1 MATEIDSLQLKIGA
15 EAQKANNEIDKLIN
29 KLGVLSK
36 SLGSV
41 DTKGLQKLASG
52 VNILGGAMQSFQGV
66 KLSDFTRIAKGIQ
79 KFEAVDGTKLSQLS
93 STLTPLASGIAT
105 LSGLNFDNKGLV
117 NFINSI
123 TRLSNS
129 NVSGLNSVNFAQLGA
144 NINQLTS
151 ALSNSKSVAS
161 NTIQVVNAVS
171 RLASAGANAQATSTA
186 LPLLG
191 ANLKRLINSLSK
203 AGVVSENTIQFASAL
218 GLLASAGNRTAQT
231 AANLDALAEAL
242 KRFMQTMSTAPTV
255 NANII
260 QMTQALG
267 QLASNGNRVG
277 GVTRGLTSSLNSWG
291 NSARQASKHSFNLA
305 SAIGKVYATYWMLFR
320 ALGVFRKAIDI
331 SGALTEVQNV
341 VSHSFGPS
349 MDKVE
354 EQAKNAIYTLGM
366 SELSFKKYASTYQ
379 SMGLA
384 MGITA
389 KQVGDANNF
398 LAKSTDGYVQASD
411 DMADV
416 SLNLT
421 KLAGDIASFY
431 DKSQADVAE
440 DLQAVYTGMV
450 VPLRKYGLD
459 LTQATLKQW
468 ALNNGMNANID
479 SMSQAEKTMLR
490 YQYVM
495 SQTTM
500 AQGDFARTADTW
512 NNQVRLLGENFKRLG
527 AIWGNAGINMLKPL
541 LQALNKGLDAVI
553 NFSESIVNALGA
565 IFGWKLEIQRGALA
579 DDFENAATGADDLAS
594 GTGKA
599 ADNAKKLKQQL
610 QGFDELNVLNTPNDG
625 GGGSGGSG
633 GGGGASSGGS
643 SGGMKFN
650 VTETDGL
657 YKSAIS
663 NLRGLGEYIGINLT
677 KELESI
683 DWDSAY
689 KGAENF
695 GKGLADFLTG
705 LISPQLFYATGKT
718 IANSLNTAIT
728 ASLSFTDNFDF
739 DDLGLSIASGIN
751 GFFQNFD
758 FKKFAKAIN
767 GWVDGIEDTI
777 FTALKNI
784 SWSDVLKGGVDFLT
798 ELDLDTVVIAIGAF
812 KWMHGG
818 KEIATGVLKNLLAK
832 EISTG
837 IGDKAIPLGKAIS
850 ISITTV
856 VIGFKVGNWLYEN
869 TSFSKFA
876 DAVAKW
882 LVDKEGNINIPKT
895 IGITIGSLSLAIG
908 AAKLSD
914 VAISAIKSAIT
925 GGATSAAASAAS
937 TSTISAI
944 QGSIKGLLETAWTG
958 MTTNVSVLFGAG
970 TAYEI
975 GAALCTTLLAG
986 ISAAIIG
993 YKIGQKIYEA
1003 FHEQIDSAVEK
1014 TIDYVKNIGSLDP
1027 SDPTDTNDT
1036 DYVSVYNR
1044 AQDLFTGKTSDIEAN
1059 ARKVADA
1066 WEENMNRGMNS
1077 VDAFAKALDVAEK
1090 LGAKI
1095 PPTMRRIG
1103 DETKNTNTVTGKAAD
1118 ELYHYGNQYKKTVKQ
1133 MSNYGDKYK
1142 TGEYKN
1148 TGTIIRAYEN
1158 LIKSLNDTDSKTK
1171 THLSNMSNYGDKYK
1185 QNVEQNKT
1193 PVIRAY
1199 QELTERLNNTKNTT
1213 SSTMSQMSQNTTRS
1227 MSNMSSSVGNY
1238 ALAMHNNVIGKFNA
1252 MNAGGTTAANNLST
1266 SVIGAFGG
1274 MSSDAITKLTTMA
1287 KTSSD
1292 KFNGMSSDATTRSG
1306 GMSASVINTLTGMKN
1321 SSGTTLNGMAT
1332 DMAQKFAKMQ
1342 VDSSS
1347 GGKNVTNAFVGALGG
1362 LRGGANNQWEGV
1374 ESDTSKHTKNTSGI
1388 IQRENWNPIGA
1399 NLVNGLRIG
1408 LTNRWNNTGPAG
1420 LVGGIVSLARGLTS
1434 ALKRAFGIH
1443 SPSKL
1448 WNKEIGQFLPPGIGL
1463 GMKSAMPKLLSDASG
1478 MATDLTSAFNTS
1490 LQFTDPLQDLADMSA
1505 NIASSINTDVATSTS
1520 TVIDTGRMSTDIAS
1534 GIVDGMSM
1542 SQADQNRLLREQNEL
1557 LRQLLAKDTGISSND
1572 IFESVK
1578 RSNRQAYNRTGT
1590 NPLLY

>member
-1 MATEIDSLQLKIGA
+1 MATDIDSLQIKIGA
-15 EAQKANNEIDKLIN
+15 EAQKVNSEIDKLIN

-52 VNILGGAMQSFQGV
+52 VNILSGAMQSFQGV

-93 STLTPLASGIAT
+93 STLTPLASGIET

-129 NVSGLNSVNFAQLGA
+129 DISSLKTTSFVKLAA
-144 NINQLTS
+144 NIRI
-151 ALSNSKSVAS
+151 LSSVLSGASSVSS
-161 NTIQVVNAVS
+161 NTIQLVNAIS
-171 RLASAGANAQATSTA
+171 RLASAGDKVQVSGSA
-186 LPLLG
+186 LPTFG
-191 ANLKRLINSLSK
+191 KNLTKLINSLSK
-203 AGVVSENTIQFASAL
+203 AGIVSAETIQFASAI
-218 GLLASAGNRTAQT
+218 GLLASAGEKTGQT

-260 QMTQALG
+260 QMTQAIG

-291 NSARQASKHSFNLA
+291 NSARKASKHSFNLA

-341 VSHSFGPS
+341 ISHSFGPS

-366 SELSFKKYASTYQ
+366 SELSFKQYASTYQ

-431 DKSQADVAE
+431 DKSQSDVAE
-440 DLQAVYTGMV
+440 DLQSVFTGTIM
-450 VPLRKYGLD
+450 PMRKYGVSLD
-459 LTQATLKQW
+459 MASLKAF
-468 ALNNGMNANID
+468 ALANGLNAD
-479 SMSQAEKTMLR
+479 VSSMTQAEKTMLR

-495 SQTTM
+495 AQTTM

-541 LQALNKGLDAVI
+541 LQALNRGLDAVI
-553 NFSESIVNALGA
+553 DFSENIVNALGA

-579 DDFENAATGADDLAS
+579 DDFENAATGADNLAS

-599 ADNAKKLKQQL
+599 ADNAKKLKKQL
-610 QGFDELNVLNTPNDG
+610 QGFDELNVLNTPNDSSG
-625 GGGSGGSG
+625 GNGGSGGS
-633 GGGGASSGGS
+633 GGASSGGS

-812 KWMHGG
+812 KWLHGG

-837 IGDKAIPLGKAIS
+837 IGDKSIPLSKAIS
-850 ISITTV
+850 ISITTA
-856 VIGFKVGNWLYEN
+856 VIGFKIGNWLYNN
-869 TSFSKFA
+869 TPFGDFA
-876 DAVAKW
+876 DAVVQW
-882 LVDKEGNINIPKT
+882 MTDNGEDINIFKA
-895 IGITIGSLSLAIG
+895 IGLTIGSLSLAIG
-908 AAKLSD
+908 AVKLTSLAKSKITNAIVTHFASSSVGDAAGGGLLSGM
-914 VAISAIKSAIT
+914 AAYFK
-925 GGATSAAASAAS
+925 TSAAEASLGQIGIAIAAGLGLGELIGKQVNTGLAS
-937 TSTISAI
+937 LAESLGDSELASYYREYDTPFKA
-944 QGSIKGLLETAWTG
+944 IKGLVETIKEGHTSIGEQIGEQISNIKIMEQKISELPPQVQKVWRSVAMGEKPLKSIGKTG
-958 MTTNVSVLFGAG
+958 SSSFGA
-970 TAYEI
+970 
-975 GAALCTTLLAG
+975 L
-986 ISAAIIG
+986 SDAIEKASWKMTEKFGGFLKLIPG
-993 YKIGQKIYEA
+993 Y
-1003 FHEQIDSAVEK
+1003 
-1014 TIDYVKNIGSLDP
+1014 
-1027 SDPTDTNDT
+1027 
-1036 DYVSVYNR
+1036 
-1044 AQDLFTGKTSDIEAN
+1044 
-1059 ARKVADA
+1059 
-1066 WEENMNRGMNS
+1066 
-1077 VDAFAKALDVAEK
+1077 VD
-1090 LGAKI
+1090 
-1095 PPTMRRIG
+1095 
-1103 DETKNTNTVTGKAAD
+1103 
-1118 ELYHYGNQYKKTVKQ
+1118 Q
-1133 MSNYGDKYK
+1133 
-1142 TGEYKN
+1142 TGEDAN
-1148 TGTIIRAYEN
+1148 N
-1158 LIKSLNDTDSKTK
+1158 KTK
-1171 THLSNMSNYGDKYK
+1171 TGLANVGASVANGKNQITSLVK
-1185 QNVEQNKT
+1185 Q
-1193 PVIRAY
+1193 
-1199 QELTERLNNTKNTT
+1199 TKN
-1213 SSTMSQMSQNTTRS
+1213 SVVSDYNNMNNSASNSAKNMSQNTT
-1227 MSNMSSSVGNY
+1227 SSVQGMAGSVATSIQGMAGSSATNFSI
-1238 ALAMHNNVIGKFNA
+1238 MSRNA
-1252 MNAGGTTAANNLST
+1252 TDSA
-1266 SVIGAFGG
+1266 
-1274 MSSDAITKLTTMA
+1274 
-1287 KTSSD
+1287 
-1292 KFNGMSSDATTRSG
+1292 NGMSL
-1306 GMSASVINTLTGMKN
+1306 SVLNALTGMKN
-1321 SSGTTLNGMAT
+1321 GSGTTLGGMAA
-1332 DMAQKFAKMQ
+1332 DMVQKFATMQ
-1342 VDSSS
+1342 ASSSS
-1347 GGKNVTNAFVGALGG
+1347 GGTGVTNAFIGALAG
-1362 LRGGANNQWEGV
+1362 LRGGANNQWGGV
-1374 ESDTSKHTKNTSGI
+1374 ESDTNKHTKNTTGI

-1408 LTNRWNNTGPAG
+1408 LTNKWNSTGPAG

-1443 SPSKL
+1443 SPSRL

-1463 GMKSAMPKLLSDASG
+1463 GMESAMPKLLSDASG

-1505 NIASSINTDVATSTS
+1505 DIASSINTDVATSTS

-1557 LRQLLAKDTGISSND
+1557 LRQLLAKDTGISSSD

>member
-1 MATEIDSLQLKIGA
+1 MATEIDSLQIKIGA

-52 VNILGGAMQSFQGV
+52 VNILSGAMQSFQGI

-79 KFEAVDGTKLSQLS
+79 KFEAVNGTKLSQLS

-129 NVSGLNSVNFAQLGA
+129 DISSLKTTSFLKLAA
-144 NINQLTS
+144 NIRI
-151 ALSNSKSVAS
+151 LSSVLSGASSVSS
-161 NTIQVVNAVS
+161 NTIQLVNAIS
-171 RLASAGANAQATSTA
+171 RLANAGDKVQVSGSA
-186 LPLLG
+186 LPTFG
-191 ANLKRLINSLSK
+191 KNLTKLINSLSR
-203 AGVVSENTIQFASAL
+203 AGIVSAETIQFASAI
-218 GLLASAGNRTAQT
+218 GLLASAGEKTAQT

-260 QMTQALG
+260 QMTQAIG

-277 GVTRGLTSSLNSWG
+277 SVTRGLTSSLNSWG
-291 NSARQASKHSFNLA
+291 NSARKASRHSFNLA

-354 EQAKNAIYTLGM
+354 EQAKSAIYTLGM

-468 ALNNGMNANID
+468 AMNNGMNANID

-610 QGFDELNVLNTPNDG
+610 QGFDELNVLNTPNNG
-625 GGGSGGSG
+625 SGGSGGSG

-739 DDLGLSIASGIN
+739 DDLGLSIAYGIN

-767 GWVDGIEDTI
+767 GWVDGIKDTI

-837 IGDKAIPLGKAIS
+837 IGDKTIPLSKAIS
-850 ISITTV
+850 ISITTAV
-856 VIGFKVGNWLYEN
+856 VGFKIGKWLYEN

-882 LVDKEGNINIPKT
+882 LVDKEGNVNIAR
-895 IGITIGSLSLAIG
+895 AIG
-908 AAKLSD
+908 LTIASLGVS
-914 VAISAIKSAIT
+914 IT
-925 GGATSAAASAAS
+925 AVNLTSAAKNAITNAVVTHFASSSVGNAA
-937 TSTISAI
+937 
-944 QGSIKGLLETAWTG
+944 GGGLLSG
-958 MTTNVSVLFGAG
+958 MA
-970 TAYEI
+970 AYFKT
-975 GAALCTTLLAG
+975 GAATASLGQIGIAIAAGLGLGELIGKQVNTGLASLAESLGDSELASYYKEYDTPFKALAG
-986 ISAAIIG
+986 LYQTLKEGETDWATEIESRKKAI
-993 YKIGQKIYEA
+993 ENA
-1003 FHEQIDSAVEK
+1003 NEQIEK
-1014 TIDYVKNIGSLDP
+1014 LPP
-1027 SDPTDTNDT
+1027 SVQRVWKT
-1036 DYVSVYNR
+1036 V
-1044 AQDLFTGKTSDIEAN
+1044 AQGEKPLKKTGKTGSDTFEHLSEAIEKASW
-1059 ARKVADA
+1059 KMTEKFSGFLKLIPGYVEQTGKDADA
-1066 WEENMNRGMNS
+1066 KTKNGLANVGASVANGKNQITSLVKQTKNSVVSDYNNMNNSASNS
-1077 VDAFAKALDVAEK
+1077 V
-1090 LGAKI
+1090 
-1095 PPTMRRIG
+1095 
-1103 DETKNTNTVTGKAAD
+1103 KN
-1118 ELYHYGNQYKKTVKQ
+1118 
-1133 MSNYGDKYK
+1133 
-1142 TGEYKN
+1142 
-1148 TGTIIRAYEN
+1148 
-1158 LIKSLNDTDSKTK
+1158 
-1171 THLSNMSNYGDKYK
+1171 
-1185 QNVEQNKT
+1185 
-1193 PVIRAY
+1193 
-1199 QELTERLNNTKNTT
+1199 
-1213 SSTMSQMSQNTTRS
+1213 MSQNTT
-1227 MSNMSSSVGNY
+1227 SSVQGMAGSVVTSIQGMAGNSTTNFSV
-1238 ALAMHNNVIGKFNA
+1238 MSKNA
-1252 MNAGGTTAANNLST
+1252 
-1266 SVIGAFGG
+1266 
-1274 MSSDAITKLTTMA
+1274 
-1287 KTSSD
+1287 TSSA
-1292 KFNGMSSDATTRSG
+1292 NGMSL
-1306 GMSASVINTLTGMKN
+1306 SVLNALTGMKN
-1321 SSGTTLNGMAT
+1321 SSGTTLNGMAS

-1342 VDSSS
+1342 ADSSS
-1347 GGKNVTNAFVGALGG
+1347 GGKNITNAFVGALSG
-1362 LRGGANNQWEGV
+1362 LRGGANNQWGGV
-1374 ESDTSKHTKNTSGI
+1374 ESDTRKHTKNTSGI

-1408 LTNRWNNTGPAG
+1408 LTNKWNSTGPSG

-1443 SPSKL
+1443 SPSRL

-1463 GMKSAMPKLLSDASG
+1463 GMESAMPKLLNDASG

-1505 NIASSINTDVATSTS
+1505 DIASSINTDVATSTS

-1542 SQADQNRLLREQNEL
+1542 SQADQNRLLREQNDL

>member
-1 MATEIDSLQLKIGA
+1 MATEIDSLQIKIGA

-36 SLGSV
+36 SLGGV

-52 VNILGGAMQSFQGV
+52 VNILSGAMQNFQGV

-79 KFEAVDGTKLSQLS
+79 KFEAVNGTKLSQLS

-129 NVSGLNSVNFAQLGA
+129 DISSLKTTSFLKLAA
-144 NINQLTS
+144 NIRI
-151 ALSNSKSVAS
+151 LSSVLSGASSVSS
-161 NTIQVVNAVS
+161 NTIQLVNAIS
-171 RLASAGANAQATSTA
+171 RLANAGDKVQVSGSA
-186 LPLLG
+186 LPTFG
-191 ANLKRLINSLSK
+191 KNLTKLINSLSR
-203 AGVVSENTIQFASAL
+203 AGIVSAETIQFASAI
-218 GLLASAGNRTAQT
+218 GLLASAGEKTAQT

-260 QMTQALG
+260 QMTQAIG

-291 NSARQASKHSFNLA
+291 NSARKASKHSFNLA

-331 SGALTEVQNV
+331 SGSLAEVENV

-431 DKSQADVAE
+431 DKDQVEVAE
-440 DLQAVYTGMV
+440 DLQSVYTGMV
-450 VPLRKYGLD
+450 LPLRKYGLSLD
-459 LTQATLKQW
+459 QNSLKQW
-468 ALNNGMNANID
+468 AMNNGMNANID

-512 NNQVRLLGENFKRLG
+512 NNQVRLLGENFTRLG

-553 NFSESIVNALGA
+553 NFSENIVNALGA

-625 GGGSGGSG
+625 SGGNGGSG

-739 DDLGLSIASGIN
+739 DDLGLSIAYGIN

-837 IGDKAIPLGKAIS
+837 IGDKTIPLSKAIS
-850 ISITTV
+850 ISITTA

-869 TSFSKFA
+869 TPFSKFA
-876 DAVAKW
+876 DLVAKW
-882 LVDKEGNINIPKT
+882 LVDKEGNVNIAK
-895 IGITIGSLSLAIG
+895 AIG
-908 AAKLSD
+908 LTIASLG
-914 VAISAIKSAIT
+914 VAITAVNL
-925 GGATSAAASAAS
+925 TSAAKNAITNAIVTHFASSSVGNAAGGGLLSGMAAYFKTSAATAS
-937 TSTISAI
+937 LGQIGIAI
-944 QGSIKGLLETAWTG
+944 AAGLGLGELIGKQVNTG
-958 MTTNVSVLFGAG
+958 LASLAESLGDSELASYYKEYDTPFKA
-970 TAYEI
+970 
-975 GAALCTTLLAG
+975 LAG
-986 ISAAIIG
+986 LYQTVKEGETDWATEIENRKKAI
-993 YKIGQKIYEA
+993 ENA
-1003 FHEQIDSAVEK
+1003 NEQIEK
-1014 TIDYVKNIGSLDP
+1014 LPP
-1027 SDPTDTNDT
+1027 SVQRVWKT
-1036 DYVSVYNR
+1036 V
-1044 AQDLFTGKTSDIEAN
+1044 AQGEKPLKKTGKTGSDTFEHLSEAIEKASWKMTEKFNGFLKLIPGYVEQTGKDVDGKTKNGLAN
-1059 ARKVADA
+1059 VGASVANGKNQITSLVKQTKNNVVSDYN
-1066 WEENMNRGMNS
+1066 NMNNSASNS
-1077 VDAFAKALDVAEK
+1077 V
-1090 LGAKI
+1090 
-1095 PPTMRRIG
+1095 
-1103 DETKNTNTVTGKAAD
+1103 KN
-1118 ELYHYGNQYKKTVKQ
+1118 
-1133 MSNYGDKYK
+1133 
-1142 TGEYKN
+1142 
-1148 TGTIIRAYEN
+1148 
-1158 LIKSLNDTDSKTK
+1158 
-1171 THLSNMSNYGDKYK
+1171 
-1185 QNVEQNKT
+1185 
-1193 PVIRAY
+1193 
-1199 QELTERLNNTKNTT
+1199 
-1213 SSTMSQMSQNTTRS
+1213 MSQNTT
-1227 MSNMSSSVGNY
+1227 SSVQGMAGSVVTSIQGMAGNSTTNFSV
-1238 ALAMHNNVIGKFNA
+1238 MSKNA
-1252 MNAGGTTAANNLST
+1252 
-1266 SVIGAFGG
+1266 
-1274 MSSDAITKLTTMA
+1274 
-1287 KTSSD
+1287 TSSA
-1292 KFNGMSSDATTRSG
+1292 NGMSL
-1306 GMSASVINTLTGMKN
+1306 SVINALTGMKN
-1321 SSGTTLNGMAT
+1321 SSGTTLNGMAS
-1332 DMAQKFAKMQ
+1332 DMAQKFAKMKA
-1342 VDSSS
+1342 DSSS
-1347 GGKNVTNAFVGALGG
+1347 GGKNVTNAFVGALAG
-1362 LRGGANNQWEGV
+1362 LRGGANNQWGGV
-1374 ESDTSKHTKNTSGI
+1374 ISDTGSNLWKAKKKVEDEKSPWGVA
-1388 IQRENWNPIGA
+1388 GS
-1399 NLVNGLRIG
+1399 NLVDGLRIG
-1408 LTNRWNNTGPAG
+1408 LSDKWNSRGQYG
-1420 LVGGIVSLARGLTS
+1420 LIGGIVSLARGLTS

-1463 GMKSAMPKLLSDASG
+1463 GMESAMPKLLSDASG

-1505 NIASSINTDVATSTS
+1505 DIASSINTDVATSTS

>member
-1 MATEIDSLQLKIGA
+1 MATEIDSLQIKIGA

-52 VNILGGAMQSFQGV
+52 VNILSGAMQSFQGV

-129 NVSGLNSVNFAQLGA
+129 NVSGLNSVNFTQLGS

-151 ALSNSKSVAS
+151 ALSSSKSVAS

-291 NSARQASKHSFNLA
+291 NSAKKASKHSFNLA

-320 ALGVFRKAIDI
+320 ALGLFRKAIDI

-341 VSHSFGPS
+341 VAHSFGPS

-354 EQAKNAIYTLGM
+354 EQAKSAIYTLGM

-450 VPLRKYGLD
+450 MPLRKYGLD

-495 SQTTM
+495 AQTTA

-625 GGGSGGSG
+625 SGGSGGSG

-767 GWVDGIEDTI
+767 GWVDGIEDTV

-784 SWSDVLKGGVDFLT
+784 SWSDIFKGGIDFLT

-818 KEIATGVLKNLLAK
+818 KELATGVLKNLLAK

-837 IGDKAIPLGKAIS
+837 IGDKTIPLSKAIS
-850 ISITTV
+850 ISITTA

-869 TSFSKFA
+869 TPFSKFA
-876 DAVAKW
+876 DVVAKW
-882 LVDKEGNINIPKT
+882 LVDKEGNVNI
-895 IGITIGSLSLAIG
+895 
-908 AAKLSD
+908 AK
-914 VAISAIKSAIT
+914 AISLTIASLGVVIT
-925 GGATSAAASAAS
+925 AVQLTSAAKNAITNAIVTHFASSSVGNAAGGGLLSGMAAYFKTSAATAS
-937 TSTISAI
+937 LGQIGIAI
-944 QGSIKGLLETAWTG
+944 AAGLGLGELIGKQVNTGLASLAESLGDSELASYYREYDTPFKAIKGLVETIKEGHTSIGEQVAEQISNIKIMEQKISELPPQVQKVWRSVAMGEKPLKSIGKTG
-958 MTTNVSVLFGAG
+958 SSSFGALS
-970 TAYEI
+970 E
-975 GAALCTTLLAG
+975 
-986 ISAAIIG
+986 AIEKASWKMTEKFSGFLKLIPG
-993 YKIGQKIYEA
+993 YV
-1003 FHEQIDSAVEK
+1003 EQ
-1014 TIDYVKNIGSLDP
+1014 
-1027 SDPTDTNDT
+1027 
-1036 DYVSVYNR
+1036 
-1044 AQDLFTGKTSDIEAN
+1044 TGKD
-1059 ARKVADA
+1059 ADA
-1066 WEENMNRGMNS
+1066 KTKNGLANVGASVANGKNQITSLVKQTKNSVVSDYNNMNNS
-1077 VDAFAKALDVAEK
+1077 ASNSAK
-1090 LGAKI
+1090 
-1095 PPTMRRIG
+1095 
-1103 DETKNTNTVTGKAAD
+1103 N
-1118 ELYHYGNQYKKTVKQ
+1118 
-1133 MSNYGDKYK
+1133 
-1142 TGEYKN
+1142 
-1148 TGTIIRAYEN
+1148 
-1158 LIKSLNDTDSKTK
+1158 
-1171 THLSNMSNYGDKYK
+1171 
-1185 QNVEQNKT
+1185 
-1193 PVIRAY
+1193 
-1199 QELTERLNNTKNTT
+1199 
-1213 SSTMSQMSQNTTRS
+1213 MSQNTTS
-1227 MSNMSSSVGNY
+1227 SVQGMSASVGNY

-1252 MNAGGTTAANNLST
+1252 MNTGGTTATKNLSA

-1274 MSSDAITKLTTMA
+1274 MSSDAVSKV
-1287 KTSSD
+1287 
-1292 KFNGMSSDATTRSG
+1292 G
-1306 GMSASVINTLTGMKN
+1306 GMSTSVINTLTGMKN
-1321 SSGTTLNGMAT
+1321 SSGTTLNGMAS
-1332 DMAQKFAKMQ
+1332 DMAQKFAKMK

-1347 GGKNVTNAFVGALGG
+1347 GGKNVTNAFVGALAG
-1362 LRGGANNQWEGV
+1362 LRGGANNQWGGV

-1388 IQRENWNPIGA
+1388 IRRENWNPIGA

-1408 LTNRWNNTGPAG
+1408 LTNKWNNRGPAG

-1463 GMKSAMPKLLSDASG
+1463 GMESAMPKLLSDASG

-1505 NIASSINTDVATSTS
+1505 DIASSINTDVSTSTS

-1542 SQADQNRLLREQNEL
+1542 SQADQNLLLREQNEL

-1578 RSNRQAYNRTGT
+1578 RSNRQAFNRTGK
-1590 NPLLY
+1590 NPLVY

>member
-1 MATEIDSLQLKIGA
+1 MATEIDSLQIKISA

-36 SLGSV
+36 SLGGV

-52 VNILGGAMQSFQGV
+52 VNILSGAMQNFQGV

-79 KFEAVDGTKLSQLS
+79 KFEAVNGTKLSQLS

-129 NVSGLNSVNFAQLGA
+129 DISSLKTTSFLKLAA
-144 NINQLTS
+144 NIRI
-151 ALSNSKSVAS
+151 LSSVLSGASSVSS
-161 NTIQVVNAVS
+161 NTIQLVNAIS
-171 RLASAGANAQATSTA
+171 RLANAGDKVQVSGSA
-186 LPLLG
+186 LPTFG
-191 ANLKRLINSLSK
+191 KNLTKLINSLSR
-203 AGVVSENTIQFASAL
+203 AGIVSAETIQFASAI
-218 GLLASAGNRTAQT
+218 GLLASAGEKTAQT

-260 QMTQALG
+260 QMTQAIG

-277 GVTRGLTSSLNSWG
+277 SVTRGLTSSLNSWG
-291 NSARQASKHSFNLA
+291 NSAKKASKHSFNLA

-398 LAKSTDGYVQASD
+398 LAKSTDGYIQASD

-431 DKSQADVAE
+431 DKSQVDVAE

-553 NFSESIVNALGA
+553 DFSENIVNALGA

-610 QGFDELNVLNTPNDG
+610 QGFDELNVLNTPNDSP
-625 GGGSGGSG
+625 GGSGGSG
-633 GGGGASSGGS
+633 GSGGASSGGS

-767 GWVDGIEDTI
+767 GWVDGIEDTV

-818 KEIATGVLKNLLAK
+818 KEIAAGVLKNLLAK

-837 IGDKAIPLGKAIS
+837 IGDKTIPISKAIS
-850 ISITTV
+850 ISITTAV
-856 VIGFKVGNWLYEN
+856 VGFKVGNWLYEN

-876 DAVAKW
+876 DLVAKW
-882 LVDKEGNINIPKT
+882 LVDKEGNVNIAK
-895 IGITIGSLSLAIG
+895 AIG
-908 AAKLSD
+908 LTIASLG
-914 VAISAIKSAIT
+914 VAITAVNL
-925 GGATSAAASAAS
+925 TSAAKNAITNAIVTHFASSSVGNAAGGGLLSGMAAYFKTSAATAS
-937 TSTISAI
+937 LGQIGIAI
-944 QGSIKGLLETAWTG
+944 AAGLGLGELIGKQVNTG
-958 MTTNVSVLFGAG
+958 LASLAESLGDSELASYYKEYDTPFKA
-970 TAYEI
+970 
-975 GAALCTTLLAG
+975 LAG
-986 ISAAIIG
+986 LYQTVKEGETDWATEIENRKKAI
-993 YKIGQKIYEA
+993 ENA
-1003 FHEQIDSAVEK
+1003 NEQIEK
-1014 TIDYVKNIGSLDP
+1014 LPP
-1027 SDPTDTNDT
+1027 SVQRVWKT
-1036 DYVSVYNR
+1036 V
-1044 AQDLFTGKTSDIEAN
+1044 AQGEKPLKKTGKTGSDTFEHLSEAIEKASW
-1059 ARKVADA
+1059 KMTEKFSGFLKLIPGYVEQTGKDADA
-1066 WEENMNRGMNS
+1066 KTKNGLANVGASVANGKNQITSLVKQTKNSVVSDYNNMNNSASNS
-1077 VDAFAKALDVAEK
+1077 V
-1090 LGAKI
+1090 
-1095 PPTMRRIG
+1095 
-1103 DETKNTNTVTGKAAD
+1103 KN
-1118 ELYHYGNQYKKTVKQ
+1118 
-1133 MSNYGDKYK
+1133 
-1142 TGEYKN
+1142 
-1148 TGTIIRAYEN
+1148 
-1158 LIKSLNDTDSKTK
+1158 
-1171 THLSNMSNYGDKYK
+1171 
-1185 QNVEQNKT
+1185 
-1193 PVIRAY
+1193 
-1199 QELTERLNNTKNTT
+1199 
-1213 SSTMSQMSQNTTRS
+1213 MSQNTT
-1227 MSNMSSSVGNY
+1227 SSVQGMAGSVVTSIQGMAGNSTTNFSV
-1238 ALAMHNNVIGKFNA
+1238 MSKNA
-1252 MNAGGTTAANNLST
+1252 
-1266 SVIGAFGG
+1266 
-1274 MSSDAITKLTTMA
+1274 
-1287 KTSSD
+1287 TSSA
-1292 KFNGMSSDATTRSG
+1292 NGMSL
-1306 GMSASVINTLTGMKN
+1306 SVLNALTGMKN
-1321 SSGTTLNGMAT
+1321 SSGTTLNGMAS

-1342 VDSSS
+1342 ADSSS
-1347 GGKNVTNAFVGALGG
+1347 GGKNITNAFVGALSG
-1362 LRGGANNQWEGV
+1362 LRGGANNQWGGV
-1374 ESDTSKHTKNTSGI
+1374 ESDTRKHTKNTSGI

-1408 LTNRWNNTGPAG
+1408 LTNKWNSTGPSG

-1443 SPSKL
+1443 SPSRL

-1463 GMKSAMPKLLSDASG
+1463 GMESAMPKLLSDASG

-1505 NIASSINTDVATSTS
+1505 DIASSINTDVATSTS

-1590 NPLLY
+1590 NPLVY

>member
-1 MATEIDSLQLKIGA
+1 MIVATEIDSLQLKIGA
-15 EAQKANNEIDKLIN
+15 EAQKAYNDIDKLIN

-36 SLGSV
+36 SLGGV

-52 VNILGGAMQSFQGV
+52 VNILSGAMQSFQGV

-151 ALSNSKSVAS
+151 ALSSSKSVAS

-260 QMTQALG
+260 QMTQAIG

-277 GVTRGLTSSLNSWG
+277 SVTRGLTSSLNSWG
-291 NSARQASKHSFNLA
+291 NSAKKASKHSFNLA

-553 NFSESIVNALGA
+553 NFSENIVNALGA
-565 IFGWKLEIQRGALA
+565 IFGWKLEIQRGSLA

-625 GGGSGGSG
+625 SGGSGGSG

-739 DDLGLSIASGIN
+739 DDLGLSIAYGIN

-837 IGDKAIPLGKAIS
+837 IGDKTIPLSKAIS
-850 ISITTV
+850 ISITTA

-869 TSFSKFA
+869 TPFSKFA
-876 DAVAKW
+876 DVVAKW
-882 LVDKEGNINIPKT
+882 LVDKEGNVNI
-895 IGITIGSLSLAIG
+895 
-908 AAKLSD
+908 AK
-914 VAISAIKSAIT
+914 AISLTIASLGVVIT
-925 GGATSAAASAAS
+925 AVQLTSAAKNAITNAIVTHFASSSVGNAAGGGLLSGMAAYFKTSAATAS
-937 TSTISAI
+937 LGQIGIAI
-944 QGSIKGLLETAWTG
+944 AAGLGLGELIGKQVNTGLASLAESQGDSELASYYREYDTPFKAIKGLVETIKEGHT
-958 MTTNVSVLFGAG
+958 S
-970 TAYEI
+970 I
-975 GAALCTTLLAG
+975 GEQVAEQ
-986 ISAAIIG
+986 ISNI
-993 YKIGQKIYEA
+993 KIMEQKISDLPPQVQKVWKSVAMGEKPLKSIGKTGRSSFGVLSEA
-1003 FHEQIDSAVEK
+1003 IENASWKMTKKFSGFLKLIPGYVEQTGKDVDGKTKNGLANVGASVANGKNQITSLVKQTKNSVVSDYNNMNNSASNS
-1014 TIDYVKNIGSLDP
+1014 VKN
-1027 SDPTDTNDT
+1027 
-1036 DYVSVYNR
+1036 
-1044 AQDLFTGKTSDIEAN
+1044 
-1059 ARKVADA
+1059 
-1066 WEENMNRGMNS
+1066 
-1077 VDAFAKALDVAEK
+1077 
-1090 LGAKI
+1090 
-1095 PPTMRRIG
+1095 
-1103 DETKNTNTVTGKAAD
+1103 
-1118 ELYHYGNQYKKTVKQ
+1118 
-1133 MSNYGDKYK
+1133 
-1142 TGEYKN
+1142 
-1148 TGTIIRAYEN
+1148 
-1158 LIKSLNDTDSKTK
+1158 
-1171 THLSNMSNYGDKYK
+1171 
-1185 QNVEQNKT
+1185 
-1193 PVIRAY
+1193 
-1199 QELTERLNNTKNTT
+1199 
-1213 SSTMSQMSQNTTRS
+1213 MSQNTT
-1227 MSNMSSSVGNY
+1227 SSVQGMAGSVVTSIQGMAGNST
-1238 ALAMHNNVIGKFNA
+1238 NNFSVMTKNA
-1252 MNAGGTTAANNLST
+1252 
-1266 SVIGAFGG
+1266 
-1274 MSSDAITKLTTMA
+1274 
-1287 KTSSD
+1287 TSSA
-1292 KFNGMSSDATTRSG
+1292 NGMSL
-1306 GMSASVINTLTGMKN
+1306 SVINALTGMKN
-1321 SSGTTLNGMAT
+1321 SSGTTLNGMAS
-1332 DMAQKFAKMQ
+1332 DMAQKFAKMKA
-1342 VDSSS
+1342 DSSS
-1347 GGKNVTNAFVGALGG
+1347 GGKNVTNAFVGALAG
-1362 LRGGANNQWEGV
+1362 LRGGANNQWGGV
-1374 ESDTSKHTKNTSGI
+1374 ISDTGSNLWKAKKKVEDEKSPWGVA
-1388 IQRENWNPIGA
+1388 GS
-1399 NLVNGLRIG
+1399 NLVDGLRIG
-1408 LTNRWNNTGPAG
+1408 LSDKWNSRGQYG
-1420 LVGGIVSLARGLTS
+1420 LIGGIVSLARGLTS

-1443 SPSKL
+1443 SPSRL

-1463 GMKSAMPKLLSDASG
+1463 GMESAMPKLLSDASG

-1490 LQFTDPLQDLADMSA
+1490 LQFTDPLQNLADMSA
-1505 NIASSINTDVATSTS
+1505 DIASSINTDVATSTS

>member
-1 MATEIDSLQLKIGA
+1 MATDIDSLQIKIGA
-15 EAQKANNEIDKLIN
+15 EAQKANSEIDKLIN

-36 SLGSV
+36 SLGGV

-52 VNILGGAMQSFQGV
+52 VNILSGAMQSFQGV

-151 ALSNSKSVAS
+151 ALNSSKTVSS

-171 RLASAGANAQATSTA
+171 RLASAGANAQATSTT

-260 QMTQALG
+260 QMTQAIG

-277 GVTRGLTSSLNSWG
+277 SVTRGLTSSLNSWG
-291 NSARQASKHSFNLA
+291 NSAKKASKHSFNLA

-468 ALNNGMNANID
+468 AMNNGMNANID

-625 GGGSGGSG
+625 SGGSGGSG

-650 VTETDGL
+650 VTETEGL

-767 GWVDGIEDTI
+767 GWVDGIEDTV

-818 KEIATGVLKNLLAK
+818 KEIAAGVLKNLLAK

-837 IGDKAIPLGKAIS
+837 IGDKTIPISKAIS
-850 ISITTV
+850 ISITTAV
-856 VIGFKVGNWLYEN
+856 VGFKVGNWLYEN

-876 DAVAKW
+876 DLVAKW
-882 LVDKEGNINIPKT
+882 LVDKEGNVNIAK
-895 IGITIGSLSLAIG
+895 AIG
-908 AAKLSD
+908 LTIASLG
-914 VAISAIKSAIT
+914 VAITAVNL
-925 GGATSAAASAAS
+925 TSAAKNAITNAIVTHFASSSVGNAAGGGLLSGMAAYFKTSAATAS
-937 TSTISAI
+937 LGQIGIAI
-944 QGSIKGLLETAWTG
+944 AAGLGLGELIGKQVNTG
-958 MTTNVSVLFGAG
+958 LASLAESLGDSELASYYKEYDTPFKA
-970 TAYEI
+970 
-975 GAALCTTLLAG
+975 LAG
-986 ISAAIIG
+986 LYQTVKEGETDWATEIENRKKAI
-993 YKIGQKIYEA
+993 ENA
-1003 FHEQIDSAVEK
+1003 NEQIEK
-1014 TIDYVKNIGSLDP
+1014 LPP
-1027 SDPTDTNDT
+1027 SVQRVWKT
-1036 DYVSVYNR
+1036 V
-1044 AQDLFTGKTSDIEAN
+1044 AQGEKPLKKTGKTGSDTFEHLSEAIEKASWKMTEKFNGFLKLIPGYVEQTGKDVDGKTKNGLAN
-1059 ARKVADA
+1059 VGASVANGKNQITSLVKQTKNNVVSDYN
-1066 WEENMNRGMNS
+1066 NMNNSASNS
-1077 VDAFAKALDVAEK
+1077 V
-1090 LGAKI
+1090 
-1095 PPTMRRIG
+1095 
-1103 DETKNTNTVTGKAAD
+1103 KN
-1118 ELYHYGNQYKKTVKQ
+1118 
-1133 MSNYGDKYK
+1133 
-1142 TGEYKN
+1142 
-1148 TGTIIRAYEN
+1148 
-1158 LIKSLNDTDSKTK
+1158 
-1171 THLSNMSNYGDKYK
+1171 
-1185 QNVEQNKT
+1185 
-1193 PVIRAY
+1193 
-1199 QELTERLNNTKNTT
+1199 
-1213 SSTMSQMSQNTTRS
+1213 MSQNTT
-1227 MSNMSSSVGNY
+1227 SSVQGMAGSVVTSIQGMAGNSTTNFSV
-1238 ALAMHNNVIGKFNA
+1238 MSKNA
-1252 MNAGGTTAANNLST
+1252 
-1266 SVIGAFGG
+1266 
-1274 MSSDAITKLTTMA
+1274 
-1287 KTSSD
+1287 TSSA
-1292 KFNGMSSDATTRSG
+1292 NGMSL
-1306 GMSASVINTLTGMKN
+1306 SVINALTGMKN
-1321 SSGTTLNGMAT
+1321 SSGTTLNGMAS
-1332 DMAQKFAKMQ
+1332 DMAQKFAKMKA
-1342 VDSSS
+1342 DSSS
-1347 GGKNVTNAFVGALGG
+1347 GGKNVTNAFVGALAG
-1362 LRGGANNQWEGV
+1362 LRGGANNQWGGV
-1374 ESDTSKHTKNTSGI
+1374 ISDTGSNLWKAKKKVEDEKSPWGVA
-1388 IQRENWNPIGA
+1388 GS
-1399 NLVNGLRIG
+1399 NLVDGLRIG
-1408 LTNRWNNTGPAG
+1408 LSDKWNSRGQYG
-1420 LVGGIVSLARGLTS
+1420 LIGGIVSLARGLTS

-1463 GMKSAMPKLLSDASG
+1463 GMESAMPKLLSDASG

-1505 NIASSINTDVATSTS
+1505 DIASSINTDVATSTS

>member
-1 MATEIDSLQLKIGA
+1 MATEIDSLQIKIGA

-52 VNILGGAMQSFQGV
+52 VNILSGAMQSFQGV

-129 NVSGLNSVNFAQLGA
+129 NVSGLNSVNFAQLGS

-151 ALSNSKSVAS
+151 ALSSSKSVAS

-171 RLASAGANAQATSTA
+171 RLASAGANAQETSTA

-260 QMTQALG
+260 QMTQAIG

-291 NSARQASKHSFNLA
+291 NSARKASRHSFNLA

-354 EQAKNAIYTLGM
+354 EQAKSAIYTLGM

-468 ALNNGMNANID
+468 AMNNGMNANID

-625 GGGSGGSG
+625 SGGNGGS

-767 GWVDGIEDTI
+767 GWVDGIEDTV

-818 KEIATGVLKNLLAK
+818 KEIAAGVLKNLLAK

-837 IGDKAIPLGKAIS
+837 IGDKTIPISKAIS
-850 ISITTV
+850 ISITTA

-869 TSFSKFA
+869 TPFSKFA
-876 DAVAKW
+876 DVVAKW
-882 LVDKEGNINIPKT
+882 LVDKEGNVNIAKAISLT
-895 IGITIGSLSLAIG
+895 IASLG
-908 AAKLSD
+908 
-914 VAISAIKSAIT
+914 VAITAVNL
-925 GGATSAAASAAS
+925 TSAAKNAITNAIVTHFASSSVGNAAGGGLLSGMAAYFKTSAATAS
-937 TSTISAI
+937 LGQIGIAI
-944 QGSIKGLLETAWTG
+944 AAGLGLGELIGKQVNTG
-958 MTTNVSVLFGAG
+958 LASLAESLGDSELASYYKEYDTPFKA
-970 TAYEI
+970 
-975 GAALCTTLLAG
+975 LAG
-986 ISAAIIG
+986 LYQTVKEGETDWTTEIENRKKAI
-993 YKIGQKIYEA
+993 ENA
-1003 FHEQIDSAVEK
+1003 NEQIEK
-1014 TIDYVKNIGSLDP
+1014 LPP
-1027 SDPTDTNDT
+1027 SVQRVWKT
-1036 DYVSVYNR
+1036 V
-1044 AQDLFTGKTSDIEAN
+1044 AQGEKPLKKTGKTGSDTFEHLSEAIEKASWKMTEKFNGFLKLIPGYVEQTGKDADEKTKNGLAN
-1059 ARKVADA
+1059 VGASVANGKNQITSLVKQTKNSVVSDYN
-1066 WEENMNRGMNS
+1066 NMNNSASNS
-1077 VDAFAKALDVAEK
+1077 V
-1090 LGAKI
+1090 
-1095 PPTMRRIG
+1095 
-1103 DETKNTNTVTGKAAD
+1103 KN
-1118 ELYHYGNQYKKTVKQ
+1118 
-1133 MSNYGDKYK
+1133 
-1142 TGEYKN
+1142 
-1148 TGTIIRAYEN
+1148 
-1158 LIKSLNDTDSKTK
+1158 
-1171 THLSNMSNYGDKYK
+1171 
-1185 QNVEQNKT
+1185 
-1193 PVIRAY
+1193 
-1199 QELTERLNNTKNTT
+1199 
-1213 SSTMSQMSQNTTRS
+1213 MSQNTT
-1227 MSNMSSSVGNY
+1227 SSVQGMAGSVVTSIQGMAGNSTTNFSV
-1238 ALAMHNNVIGKFNA
+1238 MSKNA
-1252 MNAGGTTAANNLST
+1252 
-1266 SVIGAFGG
+1266 
-1274 MSSDAITKLTTMA
+1274 
-1287 KTSSD
+1287 TSSA
-1292 KFNGMSSDATTRSG
+1292 NGMSL
-1306 GMSASVINTLTGMKN
+1306 SVLNALTGMKN
-1321 SSGTTLNGMAT
+1321 SSGTTLNGMAS
-1332 DMAQKFAKMQ
+1332 DMVHKFAKMQ
-1342 VDSSS
+1342 ADSSS
-1347 GGKNVTNAFVGALGG
+1347 GGKNITNAFVGALGG
-1362 LRGGANNQWEGV
+1362 LRGGANNQWGGV
-1374 ESDTSKHTKNTSGI
+1374 ESDTRKHTKNTSGI

-1408 LTNRWNNTGPAG
+1408 LTNKWNSTGPSG

-1443 SPSKL
+1443 SPSRL

-1463 GMKSAMPKLLSDASG
+1463 GMESAMPKLLSDASG

-1505 NIASSINTDVATSTS
+1505 DIASSINTDVATSTTS
-1520 TVIDTGRMSTDIAS
+1520 VIDTGRMSTDIAS

>member
-1 MATEIDSLQLKIGA
+1 MATEIDSLQIKIGA

-52 VNILGGAMQSFQGV
+52 VNILSGAMQSFQGV

-129 NVSGLNSVNFAQLGA
+129 DISSLKTTSFVKLAA
-144 NINQLTS
+144 NIRI
-151 ALSNSKSVAS
+151 LSSVLSGASSVSS
-161 NTIQVVNAVS
+161 NTIQLVNAIS
-171 RLASAGANAQATSTA
+171 RLASAGDKVQVSGSA
-186 LPLLG
+186 LPTFG
-191 ANLKRLINSLSK
+191 KNLTKLINSLSR
-203 AGVVSENTIQFASAL
+203 AGIVSAETIQFASAI
-218 GLLASAGNRTAQT
+218 GLLASAGEKTGQT

-260 QMTQALG
+260 QMTQAIG

-291 NSARQASKHSFNLA
+291 NSAKKASKHSFNLA

-320 ALGVFRKAIDI
+320 ALGLFRKAIDI

-341 VSHSFGPS
+341 VAHSFGPS

-599 ADNAKKLKQQL
+599 ANNAKKLKQQL

-625 GGGSGGSG
+625 SGGSGGSG

-767 GWVDGIEDTI
+767 GWVDGIEDTV

-784 SWSDVLKGGVDFLT
+784 SWSDVLKGGIDFLT

-818 KEIATGVLKNLLAK
+818 KEIAAGVLKNLLAK

-837 IGDKAIPLGKAIS
+837 IGDKTIPLSKAIS
-850 ISITTV
+850 ISITTAV
-856 VIGFKVGNWLYEN
+856 VGFKIGNWFYEN
-869 TSFSKFA
+869 TPFSKFA
-876 DAVAKW
+876 DAVANW
-882 LVDKEGNINIPKT
+882 LVDKEGNVNIAK
-895 IGITIGSLSLAIG
+895 AIG
-908 AAKLSD
+908 LTIASLG
-914 VAISAIKSAIT
+914 VAITAVQL
-925 GGATSAAASAAS
+925 TSAAKNAITNAIVTHFASSSVGNAAGGGLLSGMAAYFKTSAATAS
-937 TSTISAI
+937 LGQIGIAI
-944 QGSIKGLLETAWTG
+944 AAGLGLGELIGKQVNTG
-958 MTTNVSVLFGAG
+958 LASLAESLGDSELASYYKEYDTPFKA
-970 TAYEI
+970 
-975 GAALCTTLLAG
+975 LAG
-986 ISAAIIG
+986 LYQTVKEGETDWATEIENRKKAI
-993 YKIGQKIYEA
+993 ENA
-1003 FHEQIDSAVEK
+1003 NEQIEK
-1014 TIDYVKNIGSLDP
+1014 LPP
-1027 SDPTDTNDT
+1027 SVQRVWKT
-1036 DYVSVYNR
+1036 V
-1044 AQDLFTGKTSDIEAN
+1044 AQGEKPLKKTGKTGSDTFEHLSEAIEKASWKMTEKFNGFLKLIPGYVEQTGKDVDGKTKNGLAN
-1059 ARKVADA
+1059 VGASVANGKNQITSLVKQTKNNVVSDYN
-1066 WEENMNRGMNS
+1066 NMNNSASNS
-1077 VDAFAKALDVAEK
+1077 V
-1090 LGAKI
+1090 
-1095 PPTMRRIG
+1095 
-1103 DETKNTNTVTGKAAD
+1103 KN
-1118 ELYHYGNQYKKTVKQ
+1118 
-1133 MSNYGDKYK
+1133 
-1142 TGEYKN
+1142 
-1148 TGTIIRAYEN
+1148 
-1158 LIKSLNDTDSKTK
+1158 
-1171 THLSNMSNYGDKYK
+1171 
-1185 QNVEQNKT
+1185 
-1193 PVIRAY
+1193 
-1199 QELTERLNNTKNTT
+1199 
-1213 SSTMSQMSQNTTRS
+1213 MSQNTT
-1227 MSNMSSSVGNY
+1227 SSVQGMAGSVVTSIQGMAGNSTTNFSV
-1238 ALAMHNNVIGKFNA
+1238 MTKNA
-1252 MNAGGTTAANNLST
+1252 
-1266 SVIGAFGG
+1266 
-1274 MSSDAITKLTTMA
+1274 
-1287 KTSSD
+1287 TSSA
-1292 KFNGMSSDATTRSG
+1292 NGMSL
-1306 GMSASVINTLTGMKN
+1306 SVINALTGMKN
-1321 SSGTTLNGMAT
+1321 SSGTTLNGMAS
-1332 DMAQKFAKMQ
+1332 DMTQKFTKMQ
-1342 VDSSS
+1342 VDSSN

-1362 LRGGANNQWEGV
+1362 LRGGANNQWGGV
-1374 ESDTSKHTKNTSGI
+1374 ESDTRKHTKNTSGI

-1408 LTNRWNNTGPAG
+1408 LTNKWNNTGPAG

-1443 SPSKL
+1443 SPSRL

-1463 GMKSAMPKLLSDASG
+1463 GMESAMPKLLSDASG

-1505 NIASSINTDVATSTS
+1505 DIASSINTDVATSTS

>member
-1 MATEIDSLQLKIGA
+1 MATEIDSLQIKIGA
-15 EAQKANNEIDKLIN
+15 EAQKANNEIEKLIN

-36 SLGSV
+36 SLGGV

-52 VNILGGAMQSFQGV
+52 VNILSGAMQNFQGV

-129 NVSGLNSVNFAQLGA
+129 DISSLKTTSFLKLAA
-144 NINQLTS
+144 NIRI
-151 ALSNSKSVAS
+151 LSSVLSGASSVSS
-161 NTIQVVNAVS
+161 NTIQLVNAIS
-171 RLASAGANAQATSTA
+171 RLANAGDKVQVSGSA
-186 LPLLG
+186 LPTFG
-191 ANLKRLINSLSK
+191 KNLTKLINSLSR
-203 AGVVSENTIQFASAL
+203 AGIVSAETIQFASAI
-218 GLLASAGNRTAQT
+218 GLLASAGEKTAQT
-231 AANLDALAEAL
+231 AANLDALADAL
-242 KRFMQTMSTAPTV
+242 RRFMQTMSTAPTV

-277 GVTRGLTSSLNSWG
+277 SVTRGLTSSLNSWG
-291 NSARQASKHSFNLA
+291 NSARKASKHSFNLA

-320 ALGVFRKAIDI
+320 ALGLFRKAIDI

-354 EQAKNAIYTLGM
+354 EQAKSAIYTLGM
-366 SELSFKKYASTYQ
+366 SELSFKQYASRYQ

-398 LAKSTDGYVQASD
+398 LAKSTDGYVHASD

-431 DKSQADVAE
+431 DKSQVDVAE

-450 VPLRKYGLD
+450 VPLRAYGLD
-459 LTQATLKQW
+459 LTKATLKQF
-468 ALNNGMNANID
+468 AMNNGLNENID
-479 SMSQAEKTMLR
+479 SMNQAEKTMLR

-553 NFSESIVNALGA
+553 NFSENIVNALGA

-625 GGGSGGSG
+625 SGGSGGSG

-650 VTETDGL
+650 VTETEGL

-718 IANSLNTAIT
+718 IANALNTAIT

-767 GWVDGIEDTI
+767 GWVDGIEDTV

-818 KEIATGVLKNLLAK
+818 KEIAAGVLKNLLAK
-832 EISTG
+832 EISKG
-837 IGDKAIPLGKAIS
+837 IGDKTIPISKAIS
-850 ISITTV
+850 ISITTAV
-856 VIGFKVGNWLYEN
+856 VFFKVGNWLYEN

-882 LVDKEGNINIPKT
+882 LIDKEGNINIPKT
-895 IGITIGSLSLAIG
+895 IGITVGSLSLAIG

-914 VAISAIKSAIT
+914 VAINAIKGAIT
-925 GGATSAAASAAS
+925 GGATSAAASAAAS
-937 TSTISAI
+937 TSTIRAI
-944 QGSIKGLLETAWTG
+944 QGSIKGLLGTAWTG

-1014 TIDYVKNIGSLDP
+1014 TIDYVKNIVSLDP
-1027 SDPTDTNDT
+1027 HDPTDTNDT

-1044 AQDLFTGKTSDIEAN
+1044 MSDLFNGTGISYDTQVKYATEA
-1059 ARKVADA
+1059 ADA
-1066 WEENMNRGMNS
+1066 WEENMKRGMNS
-1077 VDAFAKALDVAEK
+1077 VDAFAEALNTAEK

-1103 DETKNTNTVTGKAAD
+1103 KTSKSSFNDASKSIKTYSGSYKESVRTISTYADNFANGQQQASTK
-1118 ELYHYGNQYKKTVKQ
+1118 
-1133 MSNYGDKYK
+1133 M
-1142 TGEYKN
+1142 
-1148 TGTIIRAYEN
+1148 
-1158 LIKSLNDTDSKTK
+1158 
-1171 THLSNMSNYGDKYK
+1171 
-1185 QNVEQNKT
+1185 
-1193 PVIRAY
+1193 IRAY
-1199 QELTERLNNTKNTT
+1199 QELTKKTEETKNATNGSI
-1213 SSTMSQMSQNTTRS
+1213 SSMSQNTKSS
-1227 MSNMSSSVGNY
+1227 MSSMASATGNY
-1238 ALAMHNNVIGKFNA
+1238 ALSMHNNVIGRFNA
-1252 MNAGGTTAANNLST
+1252 MNAGGTTATKNLSA

-1274 MSSDAITKLTTMA
+1274 MSSDAIAKLTTMA

-1292 KFNGMSSDATTRSG
+1292 KFSGISSDAITKAG
-1306 GMSASVINTLTGMKN
+1306 GMSTSVINALTGMKN
-1321 SSGTTLNGMAT
+1321 SSGTTLNGMAS

-1342 VDSSS
+1342 VDSSN
-1347 GGKNVTNAFVGALGG
+1347 GGTGVTNAFVGALAG
-1362 LRGGANNQWEGV
+1362 LRGGANNQWSGV

-1408 LTNRWNNTGPAG
+1408 LTNKWNNRGPAG

-1443 SPSKL
+1443 SPSRL

-1463 GMKSAMPKLLSDASG
+1463 GMESAMPKLLSDASG

-1505 NIASSINTDVATSTS
+1505 DIASSINTDVATSTS

-1557 LRQLLAKDTGISSND
+1557 LRQLIAKDTGISSND

-1578 RSNRQAYNRTGT
+1578 RSNRQAFNRTGK
-1590 NPLLY
+1590 NPLVY

>member
-1 MATEIDSLQLKIGA
+1 MATEIDSLQIKIGA

-52 VNILGGAMQSFQGV
+52 VNILSGAMQSFQGV

-151 ALSNSKSVAS
+151 ALSSSKSVAS

-203 AGVVSENTIQFASAL
+203 AGVVSENTIQLASAL

-260 QMTQALG
+260 QMTQAIG

-291 NSARQASKHSFNLA
+291 NSAKKASKHSFNLA

-320 ALGVFRKAIDI
+320 ALGLFRKAIDI

-421 KLAGDIASFY
+421 KLSGDIASFY

-440 DLQAVYTGMV
+440 DLQSVFTGTIM
-450 VPLRKYGLD
+450 PMRKYGVSLD
-459 LTQATLKQW
+459 MASLKAF
-468 ALNNGMNANID
+468 ALANGLNAD
-479 SMSQAEKTMLR
+479 VSSMTQAEKTMLR

-495 SQTTM
+495 AQTTA

-512 NNQVRLLGENFKRLG
+512 NNQVRLLGENFTRLG

-565 IFGWKLEIQRGALA
+565 IFGWKLEIQRGSLA

-610 QGFDELNVLNTPNDG
+610 QGFDELNVLNTPNDSSG
-625 GGGSGGSG
+625 GNGGSGGS
-633 GGGGASSGGS
+633 GGASSGGS

-812 KWMHGG
+812 QWMHGG
-818 KEIATGVLKNLLAK
+818 KEIAAGVLKNLLAK

-837 IGDKAIPLGKAIS
+837 IGDKTIPISKAIS
-850 ISITTV
+850 ISITTAV
-856 VIGFKVGNWLYEN
+856 VGFKVGNWLYEN

-876 DAVAKW
+876 DLVAKW
-882 LVDKEGNINIPKT
+882 LVDKEGNVNIAK
-895 IGITIGSLSLAIG
+895 AIG
-908 AAKLSD
+908 LTIASLG
-914 VAISAIKSAIT
+914 VAITAVNL
-925 GGATSAAASAAS
+925 TSAAKNAITNAIVTHFASSSVGNAAGGGLLSGMAAYFKTSAA
-937 TSTISAI
+937 TSSLGQIGIAI
-944 QGSIKGLLETAWTG
+944 AAGLGLGELIGKQVNTG
-958 MTTNVSVLFGAG
+958 LASLAESLGDSELASYYKEYDTPFKA
-970 TAYEI
+970 
-975 GAALCTTLLAG
+975 LAG
-986 ISAAIIG
+986 LYQTVKEGETDWATEIENRKKAI
-993 YKIGQKIYEA
+993 ENA
-1003 FHEQIDSAVEK
+1003 NEQIEK
-1014 TIDYVKNIGSLDP
+1014 LPP
-1027 SDPTDTNDT
+1027 SVQRVWKT
-1036 DYVSVYNR
+1036 V
-1044 AQDLFTGKTSDIEAN
+1044 AQGEKPLKKTGKTGSDTFEHLSEAIEKASWKMTEKFNGFLKLIPGYVEQTGKDADEKTKNGLAN
-1059 ARKVADA
+1059 VGASVANGKNQITSLVKQTKNSVVSDYN
-1066 WEENMNRGMNS
+1066 NMNNSASNS
-1077 VDAFAKALDVAEK
+1077 V
-1090 LGAKI
+1090 
-1095 PPTMRRIG
+1095 
-1103 DETKNTNTVTGKAAD
+1103 KN
-1118 ELYHYGNQYKKTVKQ
+1118 
-1133 MSNYGDKYK
+1133 
-1142 TGEYKN
+1142 
-1148 TGTIIRAYEN
+1148 
-1158 LIKSLNDTDSKTK
+1158 
-1171 THLSNMSNYGDKYK
+1171 
-1185 QNVEQNKT
+1185 
-1193 PVIRAY
+1193 
-1199 QELTERLNNTKNTT
+1199 
-1213 SSTMSQMSQNTTRS
+1213 MSQNTT
-1227 MSNMSSSVGNY
+1227 SSVQGMAGSVVTSIQGMAGNSTTNFSV
-1238 ALAMHNNVIGKFNA
+1238 MSKNA
-1252 MNAGGTTAANNLST
+1252 
-1266 SVIGAFGG
+1266 
-1274 MSSDAITKLTTMA
+1274 
-1287 KTSSD
+1287 TSSA
-1292 KFNGMSSDATTRSG
+1292 NGMSL
-1306 GMSASVINTLTGMKN
+1306 SVINALTGMKN
-1321 SSGTTLNGMAT
+1321 SSGTTLNGMAS
-1332 DMAQKFAKMQ
+1332 DMAQKFAKMKA
-1342 VDSSS
+1342 DSSS
-1347 GGKNVTNAFVGALGG
+1347 GGKNVTNAFVGALAG
-1362 LRGGANNQWEGV
+1362 LRGGANNQWGGV
-1374 ESDTSKHTKNTSGI
+1374 ESDTRKHTKNTSGI

-1408 LTNRWNNTGPAG
+1408 LTNKWNSTGPAG

-1443 SPSKL
+1443 SPSRL

-1463 GMKSAMPKLLSDASG
+1463 GMESAMPKLLSDASG

-1505 NIASSINTDVATSTS
+1505 DIASSINTDVATSTS

-1534 GIVDGMSM
+1534 GIIDGMSM
-1542 SQADQNRLLREQNEL
+1542 SQADQNRLLREQNDL

>member
-1 MATEIDSLQLKIGA
+1 MWQKVGGIVATEIDSLQIKIGA

-52 VNILGGAMQSFQGV
+52 VNILSGAMQSFQGV
-66 KLSDFTRIAKGIQ
+66 KLSDFTRLAKGIQ

-129 NVSGLNSVNFAQLGA
+129 NVSGLNSVNFAQLGS

-151 ALSNSKSVAS
+151 ALSSSKSVAS
-161 NTIQVVNAVS
+161 NTIQIVNAVS

-231 AANLDALAEAL
+231 AANLDALGEAL

-260 QMTQALG
+260 QMTQAIG
-267 QLASNGNRVG
+267 QLASNSNRVG
-277 GVTRGLTSSLNSWG
+277 SVTRGLTSSLNSWG
-291 NSARQASKHSFNLA
+291 NSAKKASKHSFNLA

-320 ALGVFRKAIDI
+320 ALGLFRKAIDI

-450 VPLRKYGLD
+450 MPLRKYGLD

-565 IFGWKLEIQRGALA
+565 IFGWKLEIQRGSLA

-610 QGFDELNVLNTPNDG
+610 QGFDELNVLNTPNDSS
-625 GGGSGGSG
+625 GGSGGSG

-728 ASLSFTDNFDF
+728 ASLSFTDSFDF

-767 GWVDGIEDTI
+767 GWIDGIEDTV

-818 KEIATGVLKNLLAK
+818 KEIAAGVLKNLLAK

-837 IGDKAIPLGKAIS
+837 IGDKTIPISKAIS
-850 ISITTV
+850 ISITTA

-869 TSFSKFA
+869 TQFSKFA
-876 DAVAKW
+876 DVVAKW
-882 LVDKEGNINIPKT
+882 LVDKEGNVNI
-895 IGITIGSLSLAIG
+895 
-908 AAKLSD
+908 AK
-914 VAISAIKSAIT
+914 AISLTIASLGVVIT
-925 GGATSAAASAAS
+925 AVQLTSAAKNAITNAIVTHFASSSVGNAAGGGLLSGIAAYFKTSAATAS
-937 TSTISAI
+937 LGQIGIAI
-944 QGSIKGLLETAWTG
+944 AAGLGLGELIGKQVNTGLASLAESIGDSELASYYREYDTPFKAIKGLVETIKEGHTSIGEQVAEQISNIKIMEQKISELPPQVQKVWRSVAMGEKPLKSIGKTG
-958 MTTNVSVLFGAG
+958 SSSFGALSEAIEKASWKMTEKFSG
-970 TAYEI
+970 FLKLIPGYVEQTGKDVDGKTKNGLANV
-975 GAALCTTLLAG
+975 GASVANGKNQITSLVKQTKNSVVSDYNNMNN
-986 ISAAIIG
+986 SA
-993 YKIGQKIYEA
+993 
-1003 FHEQIDSAVEK
+1003 SNS
-1014 TIDYVKNIGSLDP
+1014 VKN
-1027 SDPTDTNDT
+1027 
-1036 DYVSVYNR
+1036 
-1044 AQDLFTGKTSDIEAN
+1044 
-1059 ARKVADA
+1059 
-1066 WEENMNRGMNS
+1066 
-1077 VDAFAKALDVAEK
+1077 
-1090 LGAKI
+1090 
-1095 PPTMRRIG
+1095 
-1103 DETKNTNTVTGKAAD
+1103 
-1118 ELYHYGNQYKKTVKQ
+1118 
-1133 MSNYGDKYK
+1133 
-1142 TGEYKN
+1142 
-1148 TGTIIRAYEN
+1148 
-1158 LIKSLNDTDSKTK
+1158 
-1171 THLSNMSNYGDKYK
+1171 
-1185 QNVEQNKT
+1185 
-1193 PVIRAY
+1193 
-1199 QELTERLNNTKNTT
+1199 
-1213 SSTMSQMSQNTTRS
+1213 MSQNTT
-1227 MSNMSSSVGNY
+1227 SSVQGMAGSVVTSIQGMAGNSTTNFSV
-1238 ALAMHNNVIGKFNA
+1238 MTKNA
-1252 MNAGGTTAANNLST
+1252 
-1266 SVIGAFGG
+1266 
-1274 MSSDAITKLTTMA
+1274 
-1287 KTSSD
+1287 TSSA
-1292 KFNGMSSDATTRSG
+1292 NGMSL
-1306 GMSASVINTLTGMKN
+1306 SVLNALTWMKN
-1321 SSGTTLNGMAT
+1321 SSGTTLNGMAS
-1332 DMAQKFAKMQ
+1332 DMAQKFAKMK
-1342 VDSSS
+1342 VDSSN
-1347 GGKNVTNAFVGALGG
+1347 GGTGVTNAFVGALAG
-1362 LRGGANNQWEGV
+1362 LRGGANNQWGGV

-1408 LTNRWNNTGPAG
+1408 LTNKWNNRGPAG

-1463 GMKSAMPKLLSDASG
+1463 GMESAMPKLLSDASG

-1505 NIASSINTDVATSTS
+1505 DIASSINTDVATSTS

-1578 RSNRQAYNRTGT
+1578 RSNRQAFNRTGK
-1590 NPLLY
+1590 NPLVY

>member
-1 MATEIDSLQLKIGA
+1 MATEIDSLQIKIGA

-52 VNILGGAMQSFQGV
+52 VNILSGAMQSFQGV

-151 ALSNSKSVAS
+151 ALSSSKSVAS

-203 AGVVSENTIQFASAL
+203 AGVVSENTIQLASAL

-260 QMTQALG
+260 QMTQAIG

-291 NSARQASKHSFNLA
+291 NSAKKASKHSFNLA

-320 ALGVFRKAIDI
+320 ALGLFRKAIDI

-421 KLAGDIASFY
+421 KLSGDIASFY

-440 DLQAVYTGMV
+440 DLQSVFTGTIM
-450 VPLRKYGLD
+450 PMRKYGVSLD
-459 LTQATLKQW
+459 MASLKAF
-468 ALNNGMNANID
+468 ALANGLNAD
-479 SMSQAEKTMLR
+479 VSSMTQAEKTMLR

-495 SQTTM
+495 AQTTA

-512 NNQVRLLGENFKRLG
+512 NNQVRLLGENFTRLG

-565 IFGWKLEIQRGALA
+565 IFGWKLEIQRGSLA

-610 QGFDELNVLNTPNDG
+610 QGFDELNVLNTPNDSSG
-625 GGGSGGSG
+625 GNGGSGGS
-633 GGGGASSGGS
+633 GGASSGGS

-812 KWMHGG
+812 QWMHGG
-818 KEIATGVLKNLLAK
+818 KEIAAGVLKNLLAK

-837 IGDKAIPLGKAIS
+837 IGDKTIPISKAIS
-850 ISITTV
+850 ISITTAV
-856 VIGFKVGNWLYEN
+856 VGFKVGNWLYEN

-876 DAVAKW
+876 DLVAKW
-882 LVDKEGNINIPKT
+882 LVDKEGNVNIAK
-895 IGITIGSLSLAIG
+895 AIG
-908 AAKLSD
+908 LTIASLG
-914 VAISAIKSAIT
+914 VAITAVNL
-925 GGATSAAASAAS
+925 TSAAKNAITNAIVTHFASSSVGNAAGGGLLSGMAAYFKTSAA
-937 TSTISAI
+937 TSSLGQIGIAI
-944 QGSIKGLLETAWTG
+944 AAGLGLGELIGKQVNTG
-958 MTTNVSVLFGAG
+958 LASLAESLGDSELASYYKEYDTPFKA
-970 TAYEI
+970 
-975 GAALCTTLLAG
+975 LAG
-986 ISAAIIG
+986 LYQTVKEGETDWATEIENRKKAI
-993 YKIGQKIYEA
+993 ENA
-1003 FHEQIDSAVEK
+1003 NEQIEK
-1014 TIDYVKNIGSLDP
+1014 LPP
-1027 SDPTDTNDT
+1027 SVQRVWKT
-1036 DYVSVYNR
+1036 V
-1044 AQDLFTGKTSDIEAN
+1044 AQGEKPLKKTGKTGSDTFEHLSEAIEKASWKMTEKFNGFLKLIPGYVEQTGKDADEKTKNGLAN
-1059 ARKVADA
+1059 VGASVANGKNQITSLVKQTKNSVVSDYN
-1066 WEENMNRGMNS
+1066 NMNNSASNS
-1077 VDAFAKALDVAEK
+1077 V
-1090 LGAKI
+1090 
-1095 PPTMRRIG
+1095 
-1103 DETKNTNTVTGKAAD
+1103 KN
-1118 ELYHYGNQYKKTVKQ
+1118 
-1133 MSNYGDKYK
+1133 
-1142 TGEYKN
+1142 
-1148 TGTIIRAYEN
+1148 
-1158 LIKSLNDTDSKTK
+1158 
-1171 THLSNMSNYGDKYK
+1171 
-1185 QNVEQNKT
+1185 
-1193 PVIRAY
+1193 
-1199 QELTERLNNTKNTT
+1199 
-1213 SSTMSQMSQNTTRS
+1213 MSQNTT
-1227 MSNMSSSVGNY
+1227 SSVQGMAGSVVTSIQGMAGNSTTNFSV
-1238 ALAMHNNVIGKFNA
+1238 MSKNA
-1252 MNAGGTTAANNLST
+1252 
-1266 SVIGAFGG
+1266 
-1274 MSSDAITKLTTMA
+1274 
-1287 KTSSD
+1287 TSSA
-1292 KFNGMSSDATTRSG
+1292 NGMSL
-1306 GMSASVINTLTGMKN
+1306 SVINALTGMKN
-1321 SSGTTLNGMAT
+1321 SSGTTLNGMAS
-1332 DMAQKFAKMQ
+1332 DMAQKFAKMKA
-1342 VDSSS
+1342 DSSS
-1347 GGKNVTNAFVGALGG
+1347 GGKNVTNAFVGALAG
-1362 LRGGANNQWEGV
+1362 LRGGANNQWGGV
-1374 ESDTSKHTKNTSGI
+1374 ESDTRKHTKNTSGI

-1408 LTNRWNNTGPAG
+1408 LTNKWNSTGPVG

-1443 SPSKL
+1443 SPSRL

-1463 GMKSAMPKLLSDASG
+1463 GMESAMPKLLSDASG

-1505 NIASSINTDVATSTS
+1505 DIASSINTDVATSTS

-1534 GIVDGMSM
+1534 GIIDGMSM
-1542 SQADQNRLLREQNEL
+1542 SQADQNRLLREQNDL

>member
-15 EAQKANNEIDKLIN
+15 EAQKAYNDIDKLIN

-36 SLGSV
+36 SLGGV

-52 VNILGGAMQSFQGV
+52 VNILSGAMQSFQGV

-129 NVSGLNSVNFAQLGA
+129 DISSLKTTSFVKLAA
-144 NINQLTS
+144 NIRI
-151 ALSNSKSVAS
+151 LSSVLSGASSVSS
-161 NTIQVVNAVS
+161 NTIQLVNAIS
-171 RLASAGANAQATSTA
+171 RLASAGDKVQVSGSA
-186 LPLLG
+186 LPTFG
-191 ANLKRLINSLSK
+191 KNLTKLINSLSR
-203 AGVVSENTIQFASAL
+203 AGIVSAETIQFASAI
-218 GLLASAGNRTAQT
+218 GLLASAGEKTAQT

-260 QMTQALG
+260 QMTQAIG

-277 GVTRGLTSSLNSWG
+277 SVTRGLTSSLNSWG
-291 NSARQASKHSFNLA
+291 NSAKKASKHSFNLA

-398 LAKSTDGYVQASD
+398 LAKSTNGYVQASD

-553 NFSESIVNALGA
+553 NFSENIVNALGA
-565 IFGWKLEIQRGALA
+565 IFGWKLEIQRGSLA

-625 GGGSGGSG
+625 SGGSGGSG

-643 SGGMKFN
+643 IGGMKFN

-739 DDLGLSIASGIN
+739 EDLGLSIAYGIN

-837 IGDKAIPLGKAIS
+837 IGDKTIPLSKAIS
-850 ISITTV
+850 ISITTA

-869 TSFSKFA
+869 TPFSKFA

-882 LVDKEGNINIPKT
+882 LVDKEGNVNIVKAISLT
-895 IGITIGSLSLAIG
+895 IASLG
-908 AAKLSD
+908 
-914 VAISAIKSAIT
+914 VAITAVNL
-925 GGATSAAASAAS
+925 TSAAKNAITNAIVTHFASSSVGNAA
-937 TSTISAI
+937 
-944 QGSIKGLLETAWTG
+944 GGGLLSG
-958 MTTNVSVLFGAG
+958 MA
-970 TAYEI
+970 AYFKT
-975 GAALCTTLLAG
+975 GAATASLGQIGIAIAAGLGLGELIGKQVNTGLASLAESLGDSELASYYKEYDTPFKALAG
-986 ISAAIIG
+986 LYQTVKEGETDWATEIENRKKAI
-993 YKIGQKIYEA
+993 ENA
-1003 FHEQIDSAVEK
+1003 NEQIEK
-1014 TIDYVKNIGSLDP
+1014 LPP
-1027 SDPTDTNDT
+1027 SVQRVWKT
-1036 DYVSVYNR
+1036 V
-1044 AQDLFTGKTSDIEAN
+1044 AQGEKPLKKTGKTGSDTFEHLSEAIEKASWKMTEKFNGFLKLIPGYVEQTGKDADEKTKNGLAN
-1059 ARKVADA
+1059 VGASVANGKNQITSLVKQTKNSVVSDYN
-1066 WEENMNRGMNS
+1066 NMNNSASNS
-1077 VDAFAKALDVAEK
+1077 V
-1090 LGAKI
+1090 
-1095 PPTMRRIG
+1095 
-1103 DETKNTNTVTGKAAD
+1103 KN
-1118 ELYHYGNQYKKTVKQ
+1118 
-1133 MSNYGDKYK
+1133 
-1142 TGEYKN
+1142 
-1148 TGTIIRAYEN
+1148 
-1158 LIKSLNDTDSKTK
+1158 
-1171 THLSNMSNYGDKYK
+1171 
-1185 QNVEQNKT
+1185 
-1193 PVIRAY
+1193 
-1199 QELTERLNNTKNTT
+1199 
-1213 SSTMSQMSQNTTRS
+1213 MSQNTT
-1227 MSNMSSSVGNY
+1227 SSVQGMAGSVVTSIQGMAGNSTTNFSV
-1238 ALAMHNNVIGKFNA
+1238 MSKNA
-1252 MNAGGTTAANNLST
+1252 
-1266 SVIGAFGG
+1266 
-1274 MSSDAITKLTTMA
+1274 
-1287 KTSSD
+1287 TSSA
-1292 KFNGMSSDATTRSG
+1292 NGMSL
-1306 GMSASVINTLTGMKN
+1306 SVINALTGMKN
-1321 SSGTTLNGMAT
+1321 SSGTTLNGMAS
-1332 DMAQKFAKMQ
+1332 DMAQKFAKMKA
-1342 VDSSS
+1342 DSSS
-1347 GGKNVTNAFVGALGG
+1347 GGKNVTNAFVGALAG
-1362 LRGGANNQWEGV
+1362 LRGGANNQWGGV
-1374 ESDTSKHTKNTSGI
+1374 ISDTGSNLWKAKKKVEDEKSPWGVA
-1388 IQRENWNPIGA
+1388 GS
-1399 NLVNGLRIG
+1399 NLVDGLRIG
-1408 LTNRWNNTGPAG
+1408 LSDKWNSRGQYG
-1420 LVGGIVSLARGLTS
+1420 LIGGIVSLARGLTS

-1443 SPSKL
+1443 SPSRL

-1463 GMKSAMPKLLSDASG
+1463 GMESAMPKLLSDASG

-1505 NIASSINTDVATSTS
+1505 DIASSINTDVATSTS

-1557 LRQLLAKDTGISSND
+1557 LRQLLAKDNGISSND